1 MRLMITHLKRKKM
14 NKNEIK
20 LWIAR
25 WSKLKPSSQR
35 DMVIKIWSE
44 LITNKSE

>member
-1 MRLMITHLKRKKM
+1 M

-25 WSKLKPSSQR
+25 WSKLKPSPQR
-35 DMVIKIWSE
+35 DMVIKIWSK
-44 LITNKSE
+44 LVTNKSE